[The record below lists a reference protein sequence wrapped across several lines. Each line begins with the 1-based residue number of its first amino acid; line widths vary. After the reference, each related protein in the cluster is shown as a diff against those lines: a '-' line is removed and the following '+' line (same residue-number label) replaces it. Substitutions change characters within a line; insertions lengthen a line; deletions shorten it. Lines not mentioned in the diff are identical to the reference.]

1 MTRRLGDIR
10 QYFPASVV
18 RVIQQDAIERLNLR
32 QLLLEPELLEA
43 VEADI
48 HLVATLISVKN
59 VIPSRTR
66 DTVRQVV
73 ANSY

>member
-32 QLLLEPELLEA
+32 QLLLEPELLET

>member
-18 RVIQQDAIERLNLR
+18 RVVIQQDAIERLNLR
-32 QLLLEPELLEA
+32 QLLLEPELLET

-59 VIPSRTR
+59 VILAEPETR
-66 DTVRQVV
+66 CVK
-73 ANSY
+73 

>member
-1 MTRRLGDIR
+1 VTRRLGDIR

-18 RVIQQDAIERLNLR
+18 RVVIQQDAIERLNLR
-32 QLLLEPELLEA
+32 QLLLEPELLET

-59 VIPSRTR
+59 VILAEPETR
-66 DTVRQVV
+66 CVK
-73 ANSY
+73 